1 MSLGRDRATG
11 LCRECAAGIFAPAVD
26 CVVSAA
32 VYEEPL
38 RSAVLALKFKG
49 RRRAAAPLARLAITA
64 WQATGLCADLI
75 VPVPLS
81 RNRRR
86 ERGYNQTELLA
97 REVSR
102 ALRAPLRADA
112 IIRTRATAAQAQ
124 LGWSERQRNVAGAFT
139 LGSAASALTGQRVLL
154 LDDIITSGATIQA
167 TASVLRQANPT
178 AIYALAVARPL
189 PPGAQAVSPDDLG
202 AIN

>member
-1 MSLGRDRATG
+1 VING
-11 LCRECAAGIFAPAVD
+11 
-26 CVVSAA
+26 A
-32 VYEEPL
+32 VYEEPM
-38 RSAVLALKFKG
+38 RAAVLALKFKG
-49 RRRAAAPLARLAITA
+49 RRRAATPLARLAITA
-64 WQATGLCADLI
+64 WQASGLRADLV

-81 RNRRR
+81 RSRWR

-102 ALRAPLRADA
+102 ALHAPLRTDLV
-112 IIRTRATAAQAQ
+112 IRTRATAAQAQ
-124 LGWSERQRNVAGAFT
+124 LGWGERQRNVAGAFV

-167 TASVLRQANPT
+167 TASALRQANPT

-189 PPGAQAVSPDDLG
+189 PPDLQATLPSG
-202 AIN
+202 SGTGR